1 MAKSSNLEITFK
13 NLWTCRRI
21 DGSRGEP
28 AKLIL
33 EEELRFHPIRR
44 WRFDFAHIDALVAIE
59 IEGGT
64 WVGGRHTRPAGFH
77 KDCEKYN
84 EATLCGWTI
93 FRLTP
98 QMINGDFIE
107 QIQDFI
113 LERLEQKKTK
123 KQKKKKNDN
132 RE

>member
-1 MAKSSNLEITFK
+1 M
-13 NLWTCRRI
+13 

-28 AKLIL
+28 AKLKL
-33 EEELRFHPIRR
+33 EEELRFHPVRR
-44 WRFDFAHIDALVAIE
+44 WRFDFAHIEALVAIE

-93 FRLTP
+93 FRLTH
-98 QMINGDFIE
+98 QMINGEFIE
-107 QIQDFI
+107 RIQDFI

-123 KQKKKKNDN
+123 KQKKNDSGK
-132 RE
+132 